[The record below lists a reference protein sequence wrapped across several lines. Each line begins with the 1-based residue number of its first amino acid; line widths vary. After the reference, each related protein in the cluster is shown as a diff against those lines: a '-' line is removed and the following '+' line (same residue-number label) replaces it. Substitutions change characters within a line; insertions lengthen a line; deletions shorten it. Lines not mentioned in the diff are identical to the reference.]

1 MHNKENGADDT
12 KDALIDMDESTK
24 YVVNF
29 EEKTEEQPQERETWG
44 RKIEFILTC
53 VGYCVG
59 LGNVWR

>member
-1 MHNKENGADDT
+1 MHNKENETDDA

-29 EEKTEEQPQERETWG
+29 EEKTGEQQQERETWG